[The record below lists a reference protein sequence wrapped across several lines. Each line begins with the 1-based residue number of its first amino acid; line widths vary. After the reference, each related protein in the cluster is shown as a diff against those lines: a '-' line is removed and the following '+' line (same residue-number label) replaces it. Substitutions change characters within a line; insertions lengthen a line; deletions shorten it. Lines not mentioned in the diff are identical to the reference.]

1 MWEWIVGM
9 AGAAGG
15 TAIAVIAG
23 IVVLIGIAIYVVG
36 FMHRCRVWLSTTS
49 VTIAASGTVAV
60 DAILEEQKG
69 LAGSWVE
76 VTPATYVLQT
86 GGNAGATQA
95 PAATGKG
102 ITVTIAN
109 AASGTTDFVKVTGN
123 GGKCTGIAS
132 SLQATLN

>member
-23 IVVLIGIAIYVVG
+23 VVVVIGIAIYVVG
-36 FMHRCRVWLSTTS
+36 FMHSCRMWLSATS
-49 VTIAASGTVAV
+49 VTVPQAAPVNV
-60 DAILEEQKG
+60 DAILEERKG

-76 VTPATYVLQT
+76 VKPATYVLQT

-109 AASGTTDFVKVTGN
+109 AAPATTDFVKVTGN

-132 SLQATLN
+132 SLQATLS